1 MNGYELSRKFVDFSF
16 ENPSK
21 IKPVH
26 YALYFFSIEHCNR
39 LGWKKEFGLPT
50 TMTMEAIGIRSYNT
64 YSKTFNDLVRFGFFN
79 LIEKSK
85 NQYSANIIALSNFN
99 KALDKA
105 LDKAFIKHSTK
116 QSESTLQSIDSIIKQ
131 INNKQYNK
139 EQLTRLNDALILEL
153 SDTDVKI
160 DYKALVD
167 YFNSVT
173 GKSTRV
179 VNNKTKQQLN
189 ARLKE
194 GYTKEDIMKAINT
207 CYNDSYHKDTKHKF
221 LTLEFISRSDKLD
234 KFSSMS
240 TKELT
245 LQELIRGKTK

>member
-1 MNGYELSRKFVDFSF
+1 MAKDKKSFVLYSDLIHTVELLTDKQAGELFKHILLYVNDKNPKTESSITKISF
-16 ENPSK
+16 EP
-21 IKPVH
+21 IKQQ
-26 YALYFFSIEHCNR
+26 LKR
-39 LGWKKEFGLPT
+39 
-50 TMTMEAIGIRSYNT
+50 
-64 YSKTFNDLVRFGFFN
+64 DLVKFEQVKKKRSEAGR
-79 LIEKSK
+79 ISAEKRAK
-85 NQYSANIIALSNFN
+85 Q
-99 KALDKA
+99 KATN
-105 LDKAFIKHSTK
+105 STSVK
-116 QSESTLQSIDSIIKQ
+116 SVQHRST
-131 INNKQYNK
+131 NP
-139 EQLTRLNDALILEL
+139 TVNDNDNDNDNVI
-153 SDTDVKI
+153 KI

-167 YFNSVT
+167 YFNSIT

-221 LTLEFISRSDKLD
+221 LTLEFISRADKLD